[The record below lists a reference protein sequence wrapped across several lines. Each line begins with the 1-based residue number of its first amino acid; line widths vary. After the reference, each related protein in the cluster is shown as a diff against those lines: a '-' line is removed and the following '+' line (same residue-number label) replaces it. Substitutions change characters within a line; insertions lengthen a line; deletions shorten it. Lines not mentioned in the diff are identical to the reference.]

1 MSITFV
7 ELAIIAAVACLMFLL
22 FSKGGRVLGALVLG
36 ALGIVFVG
44 ALLLVGLFAV
54 TRVTSIRGPIVHVAP
69 RWHES
74 LRPPIEAPLPPA
86 PSARMMVVSD
96 GTVVSVETAPPAVP
110 TSQAPQAEQPAVTVA
125 PEEFSVAAPAQPAA
139 SGEPAVPAAEVES
152 TAELRA
158 IATPVPRPKPAWVE
172 MKPTLDGGVYR
183 IAVVSDPF
191 PQAADCWPSLDQK
204 ISEAAGRYVQQVL
217 GDDQAARRVHLPLS
231 YLLERVKKDDWVETK
246 DLSLGEHKLVH
257 ALLEFND
264 ADREHIRALER
275 QELRNS
281 RLWFTLIGS
290 GSVLLLLGTAFG
302 YLKLDTLTKGYYS
315 GRLRLAATAVA
326 ASVAALAYWLALDQ
340 GLGISGRWL
349 R

>member
-7 ELAIIAAVACLMFLL
+7 ELAIILAVACLMFLL

-74 LRPPIEAPLPPA
+74 LRPPIEAPLAPV

-96 GTVVSVETAPPAVP
+96 GTVVSVETAPAAVP
-110 TSQAPQAEQPAVTVA
+110 AAQTLQVEQPAVTVA
-125 PEEFSVAAPAQPAA
+125 PEFSVAAPAPAA
-139 SGEPAVPAAEVES
+139 APGEPALPAAEVQS
-152 TAELRA
+152 TAELGA
-158 IATPVPRPKPAWVE
+158 IASPAPRPKPDWVE

-204 ISEAAGRYVQQVL
+204 ILEAAGRYVQQVL
-217 GDDQAARRVHLPLS
+217 GDDESARRVHLPLA
-231 YLLERVKKDDWVETK
+231 YLLERVKKDDWVEDANLTV
-246 DLSLGEHKLVH
+246 GEHKLVH

-275 QELRNS
+275 QAVRNG
-281 RLWFTLIGS
+281 RLWFTMIGS
-290 GSVLLLLGTAFG
+290 GCVLLLLGTAFG
-302 YLKLDTLTKGYYS
+302 
-315 GRLRLAATAVA
+315 
-326 ASVAALAYWLALDQ
+326 
-340 GLGISGRWL
+340 
-349 R
+349 